1 MIYLSTSGEPNMNI
15 ALDPT
20 LERLVDDIMRSGRY
34 RSPMEVVNR
43 ALLLMRELQGDLDL
57 QPKEV
62 HRLIS
67 EGLDSVGHE
76 GTVDGDAVFDR
87 LEAEL
92 DRLEGRERH

>member
-1 MIYLSTSGEPNMNI
+1 MNI

-20 LERLVDDIMRSGRY
+20 LERLVKDFMKSGRY
-34 RSPMEVVNR
+34 GSPAEIVNR
-43 ALLLMRELQGDLDL
+43 ALLLMRELEGGPDLH
-57 QPKEV
+57 PEEV

-67 EGLDSVGHE
+67 EGLDSIHAD
-76 GTVDGDAVFDR
+76 GTVDGEAVFDR